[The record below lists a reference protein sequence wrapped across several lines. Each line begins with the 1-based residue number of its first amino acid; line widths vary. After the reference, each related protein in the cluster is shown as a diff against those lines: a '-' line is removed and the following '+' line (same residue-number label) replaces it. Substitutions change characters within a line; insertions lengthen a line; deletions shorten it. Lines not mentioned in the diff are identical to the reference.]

1 MLIQKVSII
10 LPCFNGARW
19 LNMAI
24 ESVLAQTNENFE
36 LLVIDDGS
44 TDASRKIVFSYLHD
58 KRIHYVYQS
67 NQGFSAALNRGIKES
82 CGDVIGFI
90 GQDDLWLPNKLEI
103 QIEFLNEQEDI
114 DLVYSNYY
122 AINSCGQVLWEIR
135 SKSPDFRS
143 RQLLIRSLFLS
154 NFMGFETVLLKRK
167 CFEVGLFD
175 ECMLAFSDHD
185 MWLRIADHF
194 NIGYLDKAL
203 VKKREHESQLSK
215 VGLASGLR
223 DEFLLVEKAIG
234 RYPFLKSVKKKK
246 LASLHYSLG
255 IVILRAGDLKK
266 AKQELIKSFKCQPWA
281 FKAIGVSLAPNLYLF
296 LIEKY
301 KKIKLLCR

>member
-58 KRIHYVYQS
+58 KRIRYVYQS

-82 CGDVIGFI
+82 NGDVIGFI
-90 GQDDLWLPNKLEI
+90 GQDDLWMPNKLEI
-103 QIEFLNEQEDI
+103 QIKYLNEHENI

-122 AINSCGQVLWEIR
+122 AINSTGQILWEIR
-135 SKSPDFRS
+135 GKSTDFRL

-154 NFMGFETVLLKRK
+154 NFIGFETVFLKRK

-175 ECMLAFSDHD
+175 ECMIAFSDHD
-185 MWLRIADHF
+185 MWLIIAGHF
-194 NIGYLDKAL
+194 NIGYLDKRWL
-203 VKKREHESQLSK
+203 RNESM
-215 VGLASGLR
+215 
-223 DEFLLVEKAIG
+223 
-234 RYPFLKSVKKKK
+234 
-246 LASLHYSLG
+246 SLNY
-255 IVILRAGDLKK
+255 
-266 AKQELIKSFKCQPWA
+266 Q
-281 FKAIGVSLAPNLYLF
+281 
-296 LIEKY
+296 
-301 KKIKLLCR
+301 KIN